1 VGIGGSMPEPTSFLP
16 AVDPL
21 RRHSYPTKLG
31 SRRSGGMGEQAS
43 VQRGAREPQRSRTAA
58 ESIGL
63 PSARLKRVLEYIE
76 AHLGENISLTEL
88 ARHSSLSVYYFA
100 TQFRKSTG
108 LSPHQ
113 FILQRRVHRARE
125 LLRTTS
131 LTVLDVSLD
140 LGFQH
145 QNNFT
150 RAFRRVTG
158 MTPTRFRLS
167 HGSDHVSE

>member
-1 VGIGGSMPEPTSFLP
+1 MSDSTRLLP
-16 AVDPL
+16 AVDAL
-21 RRHSYPTKLG
+21 RRPGYPAKTALNRFG
-31 SRRSGGMGEQAS
+31 DMGQEPSA
-43 VQRGAREPQRSRTAA
+43 QRGAGEPRSPRTAA
-58 ESIGL
+58 ASMGL

-76 AHLGENISLTEL
+76 THLGENISLAEL
-88 ARHSSLSVYYFA
+88 ARNSNLSVYYFS

-108 LSPHQ
+108 LSPHR
-113 FILQRRVHRARE
+113 FILQRRVQRARE
-125 LLRTTS
+125 LLRKTS

-167 HGSDHVSE
+167 HGSDHRSDERK